1 MDGASRRGAAARGR
15 RPAQRTKRSAQNG
28 GAEGGRRRVIQLVV
42 SLALFAGVHWPGCVS
57 GSAGGLA
64 DGGGGECGF

>member
-28 GAEGGRRRVIQLVV
+28 GAEGERRRLIQLVV
-42 SLALFAGVHWPGCVS
+42 SLALLLLVYIGRGVFP
-57 GSAGGLA
+57 AQL